1 MWGAFSAIQLM
12 RHSTNISV
20 LNWMLQA
27 FKSCLLQHS
36 VQRSFDWRVAKTST
50 PSNKV
55 LPLFS
60 FFLTCCHWLPTSGN
74 RRSHLK
80 NLHKLRIESASIIKY
95 FLFLRMFIDKVSGK
109 SDLTLATNKI
119 IWQLFA
125 AMAMGKIFIRYHIF
139 TASFVVSYIMLAA
152 QRLELCVLRMYAE
165 TKTCEKWK
173 MRMLQPQVKN
183 L

>member
-12 RHSTNISV
+12 RHSTTVSV

-36 VQRSFDWRVAKTST
+36 VQRSFDWKVAKTST

-60 FFLTCCHWLPTSGN
+60 FSWLVGN
-74 RRSHLK
+74 RRSHFK

-95 FLFLRMFIDKVSGK
+95 CLFLRMFIDKVSGK

-119 IWQLFA
+119 IWRL
-125 AMAMGKIFIRYHIF
+125 F

-152 QRLELCVLRMYAE
+152 QRLELCVLCMYVE

-173 MRMLQPQVKN
+173 MRMLQPQVNN